1 MQPDDLRRWAA
12 PGAAGPRAERRAA
25 GARGAG
31 LPKNLLQPV
40 RRVFGHGMRAWACGG
55 AQDLALAGLTD
66 FGARRRAK
74 KEVAGLG
81 LVSPRR
87 SSKQAGERPDE
98 MTSRAC
104 GARLDLRVGFGGRLV
119 RPSSFGSLA
128 RFVPYVTT
136 REW

>member
-55 AQDLALAGLTD
+55 AQDLALAGLTE

-81 LVSPRR
+81 LVSPP
-87 SSKQAGERPDE
+87 SLVQAGR
-98 MTSRAC
+98 RASGRDDFAC
-104 GARLDLRVGFGGRLV
+104 VRRTVGLASWLRGSPCAAVVV
-119 RPSSFGSLA
+119 RLA
-128 RFVPYVTT
+128 RPIRAIRYDA
-136 REW
+136 